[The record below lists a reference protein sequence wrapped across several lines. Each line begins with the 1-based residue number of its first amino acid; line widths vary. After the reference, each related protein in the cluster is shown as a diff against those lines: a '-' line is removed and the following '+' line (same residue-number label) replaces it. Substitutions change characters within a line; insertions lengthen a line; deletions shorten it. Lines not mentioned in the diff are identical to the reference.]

1 MRIVKRVLSTYSAD
15 NFGVCSALYELGGL
29 VVMHDA
35 SGCNSTYNTHD
46 EPRWY
51 DMDSMVFISGLTEK
65 DAIFGNDEILVR
77 NLCETAEKL
86 HPKFVCICGGPLPHI
101 IGTDFRAVAKA
112 VSRRTNLPC
121 FGIQTNGM
129 DAYTSGAGEAFACL
143 VDLMENVE
151 PGSRKK
157 KCVDGDK
164 VPETITDKSEKSTGG
179 FVGCES
185 NAVEKIKVNLL
196 GATPLDFSLNGSVQA
211 IQELLEDHGFAVRST
226 WAMGDTLDNIL
237 SSGDADVNL
246 VISATGFAAAKKMRE
261 RFGIPY
267 VIGCPVG
274 RAAADRIVCQIREA
288 AWSQSSICGS
298 NAATGTQDMK
308 APNADIAV
316 ADAVR
321 ENDAESSGESHFEN
335 GCDTFEILLI
345 GEPVMM
351 KSMAETLK
359 ANGALRS
366 GKDSCG
372 KEKKLS
378 VRIISPMRGLPH
390 EIAEG
395 TDEIV
400 LEDELREACR
410 RADLV
415 IADPLYARLLPEE
428 QDKFIKLPH
437 VAYSGRFYEK
447 EIPVLVGERLDMWLA
462 ENVLQSPAVRRDNAA
477 DTDLPMR

>member
-86 HPKFVCICGGPLPHI
+86 QPKFVCICGGPLPHI

-112 VSRRTNLPC
+112 VSRRTGLPC

-143 VDLMENVE
+143 VDLMEKSPCRE
-151 PGSRKK
+151 SGS
-157 KCVDGDK
+157 D
-164 VPETITDKSEKSTGG
+164 
-179 FVGCES
+179 
-185 NAVEKIKVNLL
+185 EKIKVNLL

-211 IQELLEDHGFAVRST
+211 IQELLEEHGFAVRST
-226 WAMGDTLDNIL
+226 WAMGDTLENLL

-274 RAAADRIVCQIREA
+274 RAAAERVVSQLGQA
-288 AWSQSSICGS
+288 AGSKNSADGSTQSHE
-298 NAATGTQDMK
+298 
-308 APNADIAV
+308 
-316 ADAVR
+316 
-321 ENDAESSGESHFEN
+321 ENDA
-335 GCDTFEILLI
+335 DKFEILLI

-351 KSMAETLK
+351 KSMAETLR
-359 ANGALRS
+359 A
-366 GKDSCG
+366 CG
-372 KEKKLS
+372 TLKFGEDGCEEEKEFS
-378 VRIISPMRGLPH
+378 VRIISPMRGLPR

-415 IADPLYARLLPEE
+415 IADPLYARLLPEAPE
-428 QDKFIKLPH
+428 KFIKLPH

-447 EIPVLVGERLDMWLA
+447 EIPVLVGERLDMWL
-462 ENVLQSPAVRRDNAA
+462 EEKL
-477 DTDLPMR
+477 

>member
-86 HPKFVCICGGPLPHI
+86 QPKFVCICGGPLPHI

-112 VSRRTNLPC
+112 VSRRTGLPC

-143 VDLMENVE
+143 VDLME
-151 PGSRKK
+151 
-157 KCVDGDK
+157 
-164 VPETITDKSEKSTGG
+164 KSPC
-179 FVGCES
+179 CES
-185 NAVEKIKVNLL
+185 GSDEKIKVNLL

-226 WAMGDTLDNIL
+226 WAMGDTLENIL

-246 VISATGFAAAKKMRE
+246 VISTTGFAAAKRMRE

-267 VIGCPVG
+267 VVGCPVG
-274 RAAADRIVCQIREA
+274 RAAAERVVSQLRQA
-288 AWSQSSICGS
+288 AGSKNSADGSTQSHE
-298 NAATGTQDMK
+298 
-308 APNADIAV
+308 
-316 ADAVR
+316 
-321 ENDAESSGESHFEN
+321 ENDA
-335 GCDTFEILLI
+335 DKFEILLI

-351 KSMAETLK
+351 KSMAETLR
-359 ANGALRS
+359 A
-366 GKDSCG
+366 CG
-372 KEKKLS
+372 TLKFGEGGCEEEKEFS
-378 VRIISPMRGLPH
+378 VRIISPMRGLPR
-390 EIAEG
+390 EIADG

-400 LEDELREACR
+400 LEDELRKACR

-415 IADPLYARLLPEE
+415 IADPLYARLLPEAPE
-428 QDKFIKLPH
+428 KFIKLPH

-447 EIPVLVGERLDMWLA
+447 EIPVLVGERLDMWL
-462 ENVLQSPAVRRDNAA
+462 EEKL
-477 DTDLPMR
+477 

>member
-129 DAYTSGAGEAFACL
+129 DAYASGAGEAFACL
-143 VDLMENVE
+143 VDLME
-151 PGSRKK
+151 
-157 KCVDGDK
+157 
-164 VPETITDKSEKSTGG
+164 KSTG
-179 FVGCES
+179 CES
-185 NAVEKIKVNLL
+185 SSDEKIKVNLL

-211 IQELLEDHGFAVRST
+211 IQDLLEDNGFSVRST
-226 WAMGDTLDNIL
+226 WAMGDTLENLL

-246 VISATGFAAAKKMRE
+246 VISATGFAAAKRMRE

-274 RAAADRIVCQIREA
+274 RAATEKVVSQLRQA
-288 AWSQSSICGS
+288 AGSKNSIGGS
-298 NAATGTQDMK
+298 NLSDDGSTQSHEENSCDK
-308 APNADIAV
+308 A
-316 ADAVR
+316 R
-321 ENDAESSGESHFEN
+321 
-335 GCDTFEILLI
+335 ILLI
-345 GEPVMM
+345 GEPVVM

-359 ANGALRS
+359 ANGLLKS
-366 GKDSCG
+366 DEDGCG

-378 VRIISPMRGLPH
+378 VRIISPMRGLPR

-410 RADLV
+410 MADLV

-428 QDKFIKLPH
+428 PEKFIKLPH

-447 EIPVLVGERLDMWLA
+447 EIPVLVGERLDAWL
-462 ENVLQSPAVRRDNAA
+462 EEKLCDVPH
-477 DTDLPMR
+477 

>member
-65 DAIFGNDEILVR
+65 DAIFGNDEVLVR

-129 DAYTSGAGEAFACL
+129 DAYVSGAGEAFACL
-143 VDLMENVE
+143 VDLME
-151 PGSRKK
+151 
-157 KCVDGDK
+157 
-164 VPETITDKSEKSTGG
+164 KSTG
-179 FVGCES
+179 CES
-185 NAVEKIKVNLL
+185 SSDEKIKVNLL

-211 IQELLEDHGFAVRST
+211 IQDLLEDNGFSVRST
-226 WAMGDTLDNIL
+226 WAMGDTLENLL

-246 VISATGFAAAKKMRE
+246 VISATGFAVAKRMRE

-267 VIGCPVG
+267 VVGCPVG
-274 RAAADRIVCQIREA
+274 RAAAEKVVSQLGQA
-288 AWSQSSICGS
+288 AGSKNSADGSTQSHE
-298 NAATGTQDMK
+298 
-308 APNADIAV
+308 
-316 ADAVR
+316 
-321 ENDAESSGESHFEN
+321 ENDA
-335 GCDTFEILLI
+335 DKFEILLI

-359 ANGALRS
+359 ANGTL
-366 GKDSCG
+366 KFDEDSCG

-378 VRIISPMRGLPH
+378 VRIISPMRGLPR

-415 IADPLYARLLPEE
+415 IADPLYARLLPEAPE
-428 QDKFIKLPH
+428 KFIKLPH

-447 EIPVLVGERLDMWLA
+447 EIPVLVGERLDAWL
-462 ENVLQSPAVRRDNAA
+462 EEKL
-477 DTDLPMR
+477 

>member
-65 DAIFGNDEILVR
+65 DAIFGNDEVLVR

-129 DAYTSGAGEAFACL
+129 DAYTSGAGEAYACL
-143 VDLMENVE
+143 VDLMEKN
-151 PGSRKK
+151 
-157 KCVDGDK
+157 
-164 VPETITDKSEKSTGG
+164 T
-179 FVGCES
+179 GCES
-185 NAVEKIKVNLL
+185 GTDEKIKINLL

-211 IQELLEDHGFAVRST
+211 IQKLLEDHGFAVRST
-226 WAMGDTLDNIL
+226 WAMGDTLENIL

-274 RAAADRIVCQIREA
+274 RAAAEKVVSQLRQA
-288 AWSQSSICGS
+288 AGSKNSVGGS
-298 NAATGTQDMK
+298 NLADGSTQS
-308 APNADIAV
+308 N
-316 ADAVR
+316 
-321 ENDAESSGESHFEN
+321 EEN
-335 GCDTFEILLI
+335 GCDEFEILLI

-351 KSMAETLK
+351 KSMAETLR
-359 ANGALRS
+359 A
-366 GKDSCG
+366 CG
-372 KEKKLS
+372 TLKFGEDGCEEEKEFS
-378 VRIISPMRGLPH
+378 VRIISPMRGLPR

-415 IADPLYARLLPEE
+415 IADPLYARLLPEVPE
-428 QDKFIKLPH
+428 KFIKLPH

-462 ENVLQSPAVRRDNAA
+462 ENVLQSPAVR
-477 DTDLPMR
+477 

>member
-143 VDLMENVE
+143 VDLM
-151 PGSRKK
+151 KK
-157 KCVDGDK
+157 
-164 VPETITDKSEKSTGG
+164 SN
-179 FVGCES
+179 GCES
-185 NAVEKIKVNLL
+185 SADEKIKVNLL
-196 GATPLDFSLNGSVQA
+196 GATPLDFALNGSVQA
-211 IQELLEDHGFAVRST
+211 IQDLLEDNGFSVRST
-226 WAMGDTLDNIL
+226 WAMGDTLENIL

-246 VISATGFAAAKKMRE
+246 VISATGFAAAKRMRE

-267 VIGCPVG
+267 VVGCPVG
-274 RAAADRIVCQIREA
+274 RAAVEKVVSQLGQAAGSKNSADG
-288 AWSQSSICGS
+288 STQSHE
-298 NAATGTQDMK
+298 
-308 APNADIAV
+308 
-316 ADAVR
+316 
-321 ENDAESSGESHFEN
+321 ENDA
-335 GCDTFEILLI
+335 DKFEILLI

-359 ANGALRS
+359 ANGTL
-366 GKDSCG
+366 KFDEDSCG

-378 VRIISPMRGLPH
+378 VRIISPMRGLPR

-447 EIPVLVGERLDMWLA
+447 EIPVLVGERLDAWL
-462 ENVLQSPAVRRDNAA
+462 EETL
-477 DTDLPMR
+477 

>member
-65 DAIFGNDEILVR
+65 DAIFGNDEVLVR

-112 VSRRTNLPC
+112 VSRRTGLPC

-151 PGSRKK
+151 PGSRKIER
-157 KCVDGDK
+157 VEGDK
-164 VPETITDKSEKSTGG
+164 IPETITDKSEKRSGG
-179 FVGCES
+179 LVSCES
-185 NAVEKIKVNLL
+185 SSDEKIKVNLL

-211 IQELLEDHGFAVRST
+211 IQDLLEDNGFSVRST
-226 WAMGDTLDNIL
+226 WAMGDTLENLL
-237 SSGDADVNL
+237 SSGDAGVNL
-246 VISATGFAAAKKMRE
+246 VISATGFAAAKRMRE

-274 RAAADRIVCQIREA
+274 RAATEKVVSQLRQAAASKNSADGSI
-288 AWSQSSICGS
+288 QSH
-298 NAATGTQDMK
+298 
-308 APNADIAV
+308 
-316 ADAVR
+316 
-321 ENDAESSGESHFEN
+321 EEN
-335 GCDTFEILLI
+335 GCDTVELLLI

-351 KSMAETLK
+351 KSMAETIRSCRPLK
-359 ANGALRS
+359 FGENG
-366 GKDSCG
+366 CEEE
-372 KEKKLS
+372 KEFY
-378 VRIISPMRGLPH
+378 VRIISPMRGLPR

-410 RADLV
+410 MADLV

-428 QDKFIKLPH
+428 PEKFIKLPH

-447 EIPVLVGERLDMWLA
+447 EIPVLVGERLDAWL
-462 ENVLQSPAVRRDNAA
+462 EEKLCDVPH
-477 DTDLPMR
+477 

>member
-65 DAIFGNDEILVR
+65 DAIFGNDEVLVR
-77 NLCETAEKL
+77 NLSETAEKL
-86 HPKFVCICGGPLPHI
+86 QPKFVCICGGPLPHI

-112 VSRRTNLPC
+112 VSRRTGLPC

-143 VDLMENVE
+143 VELM
-151 PGSRKK
+151 
-157 KCVDGDK
+157 
-164 VPETITDKSEKSTGG
+164 EKSTGCLA
-179 FVGCES
+179 GCENS
-185 NAVEKIKVNLL
+185 TDEKIKVNLL

-211 IQELLEDHGFAVRST
+211 IQELLEDNGFSVRST
-226 WAMGDTLDNIL
+226 WAMGDTLENIL

-246 VISATGFAAAKKMRE
+246 VISATGFAAAKRMRE

-274 RAAADRIVCQIREA
+274 RAAAERVVSQIRRA
-288 AWSQSSICGS
+288 AASKNSMAGCSL
-298 NAATGTQDMK
+298 TDGTEQMK
-308 APNADIAV
+308 TCIADSPAVDIAC
-316 ADAVR
+316 
-321 ENDAESSGESHFEN
+321 ENNAEVSTQSHD
-335 GCDTFEILLI
+335 GDKYEILLI
-345 GEPVMM
+345 GEPIMM
-351 KSMAETLK
+351 KSMAETLRACGTLK
-359 ANGALRS
+359 FGE
-366 GKDSCG
+366 DSSSEE
-372 KEKKLS
+372 KEFF
-378 VRIISPMRGLPH
+378 VRIISPMRGLPR

-400 LEDELREACR
+400 LEDELRDACR

-428 QDKFIKLPH
+428 QNKFIKLPH

-447 EIPVLVGERLDMWLA
+447 EIPVLVGKRLDMWLT
-462 ENVLQSPAVRRDNAA
+462 ENVLHSPAVR
-477 DTDLPMR
+477 

>member
-65 DAIFGNDEILVR
+65 DAIFGNDEVLVR

-86 HPKFVCICGGPLPHI
+86 SPKFVCICGGPLPHI

-112 VSRRTNLPC
+112 VSRRTGLPC

-143 VDLMENVE
+143 VDLME
-151 PGSRKK
+151 
-157 KCVDGDK
+157 
-164 VPETITDKSEKSTGG
+164 KSI
-179 FVGCES
+179 GCES
-185 NAVEKIKVNLL
+185 SSDDKIKVNLL

-211 IQELLEDHGFAVRST
+211 IEELLEDHGFAVRST
-226 WAMGDTLDNIL
+226 WAMGDTLENIL

-274 RAAADRIVCQIREA
+274 RAAAEKVVSQLRQA
-288 AWSQSSICGS
+288 AGSKNSVDGSTQSHE
-298 NAATGTQDMK
+298 K
-308 APNADIAV
+308 
-316 ADAVR
+316 
-321 ENDAESSGESHFEN
+321 N
-335 GCDTFEILLI
+335 GCDEFEILLI

-351 KSMAETLK
+351 KSMAETLRACATLK
-359 ANGALRS
+359 FGAD
-366 GKDSCG
+366 GCEEE
-372 KEKKLS
+372 KEFSL
-378 VRIISPMRGLPH
+378 RIISPMRGLSR

-428 QDKFIKLPH
+428 QSKFIKLPH

-447 EIPVLVGERLDMWLA
+447 EIPVLVGERLDAWL
-462 ENVLQSPAVRRDNAA
+462 EEKLCEVPH
-477 DTDLPMR
+477 

>member
-65 DAIFGNDEILVR
+65 DAIFGNDEVLVR

-112 VSRRTNLPC
+112 VSRRTGLPC

-143 VDLMENVE
+143 VDLME
-151 PGSRKK
+151 
-157 KCVDGDK
+157 
-164 VPETITDKSEKSTGG
+164 KSPC
-179 FVGCES
+179 CES
-185 NAVEKIKVNLL
+185 SSDERIKVNLL
-196 GATPLDFSLNGSVQA
+196 GATPLDFSLNGSVQT
-211 IQELLEDHGFAVRST
+211 IQELLEDNGFSVRST
-226 WAMGDTLDNIL
+226 WAMGDTLENIL

-274 RAAADRIVCQIREA
+274 RDAAEKVVSQLRQSAGSKNSVGRSNLADGTETMEICIADCPAADTACEDDA
-288 AWSQSSICGS
+288 DGSAQSH
-298 NAATGTQDMK
+298 
-308 APNADIAV
+308 
-316 ADAVR
+316 
-321 ENDAESSGESHFEN
+321 EEN
-335 GCDTFEILLI
+335 GADKFEILLI

-351 KSMAETLK
+351 KSMAETLR
-359 ANGALRS
+359 A
-366 GKDSCG
+366 CG
-372 KEKKLS
+372 TLKFAEDGCKEEKEFS
-378 VRIISPMRGLPH
+378 VRIISPMRGLPR
-390 EIAEG
+390 EIAVG

-428 QDKFIKLPH
+428 PEKFIKLPH

-447 EIPVLVGERLDMWLA
+447 EIPVLVGERFDIWLA
-462 ENVLQSPAVRRDNAA
+462 ENVLQSPAVR
-477 DTDLPMR
+477 

>member
-65 DAIFGNDEILVR
+65 DAIFGNDELLVR
-77 NLCETAEKL
+77 NLSETAEKL
-86 HPKFVCICGGPLPHI
+86 SPKFVCICGGPLPHI

-112 VSRRTNLPC
+112 VSRRTGLPC

-143 VDLMENVE
+143 VDLMKNVE
-151 PGSRKK
+151 PGSLKIER
-157 KCVDGDK
+157 V
-164 VPETITDKSEKSTGG
+164 GG
-179 FVGCES
+179 LVGCES
-185 NAVEKIKVNLL
+185 GSDEKIKVNLL

-211 IQELLEDHGFAVRST
+211 IQKLLEDSGFSVRST
-226 WAMGDTLDNIL
+226 WAMGDTLENIL

-246 VISATGFAAAKKMRE
+246 VISATGFAAAERMRE

-267 VIGCPVG
+267 VIGCPAGKAASDRIMGQLKEAARSVG
-274 RAAADRIVCQIREA
+274 SSCGSCDEAGAEDMTASAAD
-288 AWSQSSICGS
+288 S
-298 NAATGTQDMK
+298 
-308 APNADIAV
+308 PIAV
-316 ADAVR
+316 TARDT
-321 ENDAESSGESHFEN
+321 DDSGELCDDSR
-335 GCDTFEILLI
+335 GDTFEILLI

-351 KSMAETLK
+351 KSMAETISSHT
-359 ANGALRS
+359 AIGT
-366 GKDSCG
+366 CG
-372 KEKKLS
+372 DGCDREKRLS
-378 VRIISPMRGLPH
+378 VRLISPMRGLPRK
-390 EIAEG
+390 IAEG

-410 RADLV
+410 GADLV

-428 QDKFIKLPH
+428 QNKFIKLPH

-447 EIPVLVGERLDMWLA
+447 EIPILVGERLDRWLA
-462 ENVLQSPAVRRDNAA
+462 ENVLKSPVVR
-477 DTDLPMR
+477 

>member
-65 DAIFGNDEILVR
+65 DAIFGNDEVLVR

-112 VSRRTNLPC
+112 VSRRTGLPC

-151 PGSRKK
+151 PGSRKIER
-157 KCVDGDK
+157 VEGDK
-164 VPETITDKSEKSTGG
+164 VPETITDKSEKRSGG
-179 FVGCES
+179 LVSCES
-185 NAVEKIKVNLL
+185 SSDDKIKVNLL

-226 WAMGDTLDNIL
+226 WAMGDTLENLL

-246 VISATGFAAAKKMRE
+246 VISATGFAAAKRMRE

-274 RAAADRIVCQIREA
+274 RAATEKVVSQLRQA
-288 AWSQSSICGS
+288 AGSKNSIGGS
-298 NAATGTQDMK
+298 NLSDDGSTQSHEENSCDK
-308 APNADIAV
+308 A
-316 ADAVR
+316 R
-321 ENDAESSGESHFEN
+321 
-335 GCDTFEILLI
+335 ILLI
-345 GEPVMM
+345 GEPVVM

-359 ANGALRS
+359 ANGLLKS
-366 GKDSCG
+366 DEDGCG

-378 VRIISPMRGLPH
+378 VRIISPMRGLPR

-410 RADLV
+410 MADLV

-428 QDKFIKLPH
+428 PEKFIKLPH

-447 EIPVLVGERLDMWLA
+447 EIPVLVGERLDAWL
-462 ENVLQSPAVRRDNAA
+462 EEKLCDVPH
-477 DTDLPMR
+477 

>member
-86 HPKFVCICGGPLPHI
+86 QPKFVCICGGPLPHI

-112 VSRRTNLPC
+112 VSRRTGLPC

-143 VDLMENVE
+143 VDLME
-151 PGSRKK
+151 
-157 KCVDGDK
+157 
-164 VPETITDKSEKSTGG
+164 KSPC
-179 FVGCES
+179 CES
-185 NAVEKIKVNLL
+185 GSDEKIKVNLL

-226 WAMGDTLDNIL
+226 WAMGDTLENIL

-246 VISATGFAAAKKMRE
+246 VISTTGFAAAKRMRE

-274 RAAADRIVCQIREA
+274 RAAAEKVVSQLGQA
-288 AWSQSSICGS
+288 AGSKNSADGSTQSHE
-298 NAATGTQDMK
+298 
-308 APNADIAV
+308 
-316 ADAVR
+316 
-321 ENDAESSGESHFEN
+321 ENDA
-335 GCDTFEILLI
+335 DKFEILLI

-351 KSMAETLK
+351 KSMAETIRSCRPLK
-359 ANGALRS
+359 S
-366 GKDSCG
+366 DEDSCG

-378 VRIISPMRGLPH
+378 VRIISPMRGLAR

-395 TDEIV
+395 VDEIV

-415 IADPLYARLLPEE
+415 IADPLYARLLPDEPE
-428 QDKFIKLPH
+428 KFIKLPH

-447 EIPVLVGERLDMWLA
+447 EIPVLVGERLDAWL
-462 ENVLQSPAVRRDNAA
+462 EEKLCEVPH
-477 DTDLPMR
+477 

>member
-65 DAIFGNDEILVR
+65 DAIFGNDEVLVR

-112 VSRRTNLPC
+112 VSRRTGLPC

-143 VDLMENVE
+143 VDLME
-151 PGSRKK
+151 
-157 KCVDGDK
+157 
-164 VPETITDKSEKSTGG
+164 KSTG
-179 FVGCES
+179 CES
-185 NAVEKIKVNLL
+185 SSDEKIKVNLL

-211 IQELLEDHGFAVRST
+211 IQDLLEDNGFSVRST
-226 WAMGDTLDNIL
+226 WSMGDTLENIL

-246 VISATGFAAAKKMRE
+246 VISATGFAAAKRMRE

-267 VIGCPVG
+267 VVGCPVG
-274 RAAADRIVCQIREA
+274 RAAAEKVVSQLGQA
-288 AWSQSSICGS
+288 AGSKNSADGSTQSHE
-298 NAATGTQDMK
+298 
-308 APNADIAV
+308 
-316 ADAVR
+316 
-321 ENDAESSGESHFEN
+321 ENDA
-335 GCDTFEILLI
+335 DKFEILLI

-351 KSMAETLK
+351 KSMAETIRSCRPLTFGE
-359 ANGALRS
+359 NG
-366 GKDSCG
+366 CEEE
-372 KEKKLS
+372 KEFY
-378 VRIISPMRGLPH
+378 VRIISPMRGLPR

-415 IADPLYARLLPEE
+415 IADPLYARLLPEAPE
-428 QDKFIKLPH
+428 KFIKLPH

-447 EIPVLVGERLDMWLA
+447 EIPVLVGERLDMWL
-462 ENVLQSPAVRRDNAA
+462 EEKL
-477 DTDLPMR
+477 

>member
-65 DAIFGNDEILVR
+65 DAIFGNDEVLIK

-101 IGTDFRAVAKA
+101 IGTDFKAVAKA
-112 VSRRTNLPC
+112 VSRRTGLPA

-129 DAYTSGAGEAFACL
+129 DAYTSGAGEALACL
-143 VDLMENVE
+143 VDLMGDVE
-151 PGSRKK
+151 SEAASGAKK
-157 KCVDGDK
+157 R
-164 VPETITDKSEKSTGG
+164 
-179 FVGCES
+179 
-185 NAVEKIKVNLL
+185 VNIL

-211 IQELLEDHGFAVRST
+211 IQKLLEGSGFSVRSV
-226 WAMGDTLDNIL
+226 WAMGDTLENIL
-237 SSGDADVNL
+237 ASGDADVNL
-246 VISATGFAAAKKMRE
+246 VISATGFAAAKRMQE

-274 RAAADRIVCQIREA
+274 LAATERILRELKEVSAEKAAPPANNPGHGATAAAEA
-288 AWSQSSICGS
+288 GRK
-298 NAATGTQDMK
+298 TG
-308 APNADIAV
+308 
-316 ADAVR
+316 
-321 ENDAESSGESHFEN
+321 
-335 GCDTFEILLI
+335 EILLI

-351 KSMAETLK
+351 KSMAETISD
-359 ANGALRS
+359 GYALAAKE
-366 GKDSCG
+366 GKTESN
-372 KEKKLS
+372 S
-378 VRIISPMRGLPH
+378 VRIISPMRGLPR
-390 EIAEG
+390 EIADG
-395 TDEIV
+395 TEEIV
-400 LEDELREACR
+400 LEDALREACR

-428 QDKFIKLPH
+428 PGKFIKLPH

-447 EIPVLVGERLDMWLA
+447 EIPVLIGERFDMWLSEHA
-462 ENVLQSPAVRRDNAA
+462 LCH
-477 DTDLPMR
+477 LF

>member
-143 VDLMENVE
+143 VDLM
-151 PGSRKK
+151 KK
-157 KCVDGDK
+157 
-164 VPETITDKSEKSTGG
+164 SN
-179 FVGCES
+179 GCES
-185 NAVEKIKVNLL
+185 SADEKIKVNLL
-196 GATPLDFSLNGSVQA
+196 GATPLDFALNGSVQA
-211 IQELLEDHGFAVRST
+211 IQDLLEDNGFSVRST
-226 WAMGDTLDNIL
+226 WAMGDTLENIL

-246 VISATGFAAAKKMRE
+246 VISATGFAAAKRMRE

-267 VIGCPVG
+267 VVGCPVG
-274 RAAADRIVCQIREA
+274 RAAVEKVVSQLGQAAGSKNSADG
-288 AWSQSSICGS
+288 STQSHE
-298 NAATGTQDMK
+298 
-308 APNADIAV
+308 
-316 ADAVR
+316 
-321 ENDAESSGESHFEN
+321 ENDA
-335 GCDTFEILLI
+335 DKFEILLI

-351 KSMAETLK
+351 KSMAETIRSCRPLK
-359 ANGALRS
+359 S
-366 GKDSCG
+366 DEDSCG

-378 VRIISPMRGLPH
+378 VRIISPMRGLPR

-447 EIPVLVGERLDMWLA
+447 EIPVLVGERLDAWL
-462 ENVLQSPAVRRDNAA
+462 EETL
-477 DTDLPMR
+477 

>member
-143 VDLMENVE
+143 VDLME
-151 PGSRKK
+151 
-157 KCVDGDK
+157 
-164 VPETITDKSEKSTGG
+164 KSTG
-179 FVGCES
+179 CES
-185 NAVEKIKVNLL
+185 SSDEKIKVNLL

-211 IQELLEDHGFAVRST
+211 IQDLLEDNGFSVRST
-226 WAMGDTLDNIL
+226 WAMGDTLENLL

-246 VISATGFAAAKKMRE
+246 VISATGFAAAKRMRE

-274 RAAADRIVCQIREA
+274 RAATEKVVSQLRQA
-288 AWSQSSICGS
+288 AGSKNSIGGS
-298 NAATGTQDMK
+298 NLSDDGSTQSHEENSCDK
-308 APNADIAV
+308 A
-316 ADAVR
+316 R
-321 ENDAESSGESHFEN
+321 
-335 GCDTFEILLI
+335 ILLI
-345 GEPVMM
+345 GEPVVM

-359 ANGALRS
+359 ANGLLKS
-366 GKDSCG
+366 DEDGCG

-378 VRIISPMRGLPH
+378 VRIISPMRGLPR
-390 EIAEG
+390 EIADG

-415 IADPLYARLLPEE
+415 IADPLYARLLPEAPE
-428 QDKFIKLPH
+428 KFIKLPH

-447 EIPVLVGERLDMWLA
+447 EIPVLVGERLDMWL
-462 ENVLQSPAVRRDNAA
+462 EEKL
-477 DTDLPMR
+477 

>member
-65 DAIFGNDEILVR
+65 DAIFGNDEVLVR
-77 NLCETAEKL
+77 NLSETAEKL

-143 VDLMENVE
+143 VDLMENAE
-151 PGSRKK
+151 PGSRKIER
-157 KCVDGDK
+157 VDGDK
-164 VPETITDKSEKSTGG
+164 VPETITDKSEKSTGSLG
-179 FVGCES
+179 GCAS
-185 NAVEKIKVNLL
+185 SYDEKIKINLL

-211 IQELLEDHGFAVRST
+211 IQELLEDNGFAVRST
-226 WAMGDTLDNIL
+226 WAMGDTLENIL
-237 SSGDADVNL
+237 SSRDADVNL
-246 VISATGFAAAKKMRE
+246 VISATGFAAAKRMRE

-274 RAAADRIVCQIREA
+274 RAAADGIIRKIREIA
-288 AWSQSSICGS
+288 GSKNSMGGS
-298 NAATGTQDMK
+298 NLTDGTEQMETC
-308 APNADIAV
+308 IAESP
-316 ADAVR
+316 AVDTAR
-321 ENDAESSGESHFEN
+321 ENDADGSIESHEEN
-335 GCDTFEILLI
+335 GCDEYEILLI

-351 KSMAETLK
+351 KSMAQTLRACGTLK
-359 ANGALRS
+359 S
-366 GKDSCG
+366 GEDGG
-372 KEKKLS
+372 KEEKEFS
-378 VRIISPMRGLPH
+378 VRIISPMRGLPR

-428 QDKFIKLPH
+428 QNKFIKLPH

-447 EIPVLVGERLDMWLA
+447 EIPVLVGERFDLWLA
-462 ENVLQSPAVRRDNAA
+462 ENGLQSPSVR
-477 DTDLPMR
+477 

>member
-65 DAIFGNDEILVR
+65 DAIFGNDEVLVR

-112 VSRRTNLPC
+112 VSRRTGLPC

-143 VDLMENVE
+143 VDVMENVE
-151 PGSRKK
+151 PDSRKIERAG
-157 KCVDGDK
+157 GDK

-179 FVGCES
+179 LVGCES

-211 IQELLEDHGFAVRST
+211 IQELLEEHGFAVRST
-226 WAMGDTLDNIL
+226 WAMGDTLENLL

-246 VISATGFAAAKKMRE
+246 VISATGFAVAKRMRE

-267 VIGCPVG
+267 VVGCPVG
-274 RAAADRIVCQIREA
+274 RAAAEKVVSQLGQA
-288 AWSQSSICGS
+288 AGSKNSADGSTQSHEENSC
-298 NAATGTQDMK
+298 DK
-308 APNADIAV
+308 A
-316 ADAVR
+316 R
-321 ENDAESSGESHFEN
+321 
-335 GCDTFEILLI
+335 ILLI
-345 GEPVMM
+345 GEPVVM

-359 ANGALRS
+359 ANGSLKS
-366 GKDSCG
+366 DEDGCG

-378 VRIISPMRGLPH
+378 VRIISPMRGLPR

-415 IADPLYARLLPEE
+415 IADPLYARLLPDEPE
-428 QDKFIKLPH
+428 KFIKLPH

-447 EIPVLVGERLDMWLA
+447 EIPVLVGERLDAWL
-462 ENVLQSPAVRRDNAA
+462 EEKL
-477 DTDLPMR
+477 

>member
-86 HPKFVCICGGPLPHI
+86 QPKFVCICGGPLPHI

-112 VSRRTNLPC
+112 VSRRTGLPC

-143 VDLMENVE
+143 VDLME
-151 PGSRKK
+151 
-157 KCVDGDK
+157 
-164 VPETITDKSEKSTGG
+164 KSPC
-179 FVGCES
+179 CES
-185 NAVEKIKVNLL
+185 GSDEKIKVNLL

-226 WAMGDTLDNIL
+226 WAMGDTLENIL

-274 RAAADRIVCQIREA
+274 RAAADRIMCQIREA

-298 NAATGTQDMK
+298 NAATRTQD
-308 APNADIAV
+308 I
-316 ADAVR
+316 
-321 ENDAESSGESHFEN
+321 FEN
-335 GCDTFEILLI
+335 GCDTAELLLI

-359 ANGALRS
+359 ANGPLRF

-372 KEKKLS
+372 KETKLS
-378 VRIISPMRGLPH
+378 VRIISPMRGLPR

-447 EIPVLVGERLDMWLA
+447 EIPVLVGERLDAWL
-462 ENVLQSPAVRRDNAA
+462 EETL
-477 DTDLPMR
+477 

>member
-86 HPKFVCICGGPLPHI
+86 QPKFVCICGGPLPHI

-112 VSRRTNLPC
+112 VSRRTGLPC

-143 VDLMENVE
+143 VELM
-151 PGSRKK
+151 
-157 KCVDGDK
+157 
-164 VPETITDKSEKSTGG
+164 EKSTGCLA
-179 FVGCES
+179 GCENS
-185 NAVEKIKVNLL
+185 TDEKIKVNLL

-226 WAMGDTLDNIL
+226 WAMGDTLENIL

-246 VISATGFAAAKKMRE
+246 VISATGFAAAKRMRE

-267 VIGCPVG
+267 VVGCPVG
-274 RAAADRIVCQIREA
+274 RAAAEKVVSQLGQA
-288 AWSQSSICGS
+288 AGSKNSADGSTQSHE
-298 NAATGTQDMK
+298 
-308 APNADIAV
+308 
-316 ADAVR
+316 
-321 ENDAESSGESHFEN
+321 ENDA
-335 GCDTFEILLI
+335 DKFEILLI

-359 ANGALRS
+359 ANGTLKS
-366 GKDSCG
+366 DEDSCG

-378 VRIISPMRGLPH
+378 VRIISPMRGLPR

-410 RADLV
+410 MADLV
-415 IADPLYARLLPEE
+415 IADPLYARLLPEAPE
-428 QDKFIKLPH
+428 KFIMLPH
-437 VAYSGRFYEK
+437 VAYSGRFYKK
-447 EIPVLVGERLDMWLA
+447 EIPVLVGERLDMWL
-462 ENVLQSPAVRRDNAA
+462 EEKL
-477 DTDLPMR
+477 

>member
-65 DAIFGNDEILVR
+65 DAIFGNDEVLVR

-112 VSRRTNLPC
+112 VSRRTGLPC

-143 VDLMENVE
+143 VDLME
-151 PGSRKK
+151 
-157 KCVDGDK
+157 
-164 VPETITDKSEKSTGG
+164 KSPC
-179 FVGCES
+179 CES
-185 NAVEKIKVNLL
+185 GSDEKIKVNLL

-211 IQELLEDHGFAVRST
+211 IQELLEEHGFTVRST
-226 WAMGDTLDNIL
+226 WAMGDTLENLL

-246 VISATGFAAAKKMRE
+246 VISTTGFAAAKRMRE

-267 VIGCPVG
+267 VVGCPVG
-274 RAAADRIVCQIREA
+274 RAAAEKVVSQLGQA
-288 AWSQSSICGS
+288 AGSKNSADGSTQSHE
-298 NAATGTQDMK
+298 
-308 APNADIAV
+308 
-316 ADAVR
+316 
-321 ENDAESSGESHFEN
+321 ENDA
-335 GCDTFEILLI
+335 DKFEILLI

-351 KSMAETLK
+351 KSMAETIRSCRPLK
-359 ANGALRS
+359 S
-366 GKDSCG
+366 DEDSCG

-378 VRIISPMRGLPH
+378 VRIISPMRGLPR

-437 VAYSGRFYEK
+437 VAYSGRLYEK
-447 EIPVLVGERLDMWLA
+447 EIPVLVGERLDAWL
-462 ENVLQSPAVRRDNAA
+462 EEKL
-477 DTDLPMR
+477 

>member
-151 PGSRKK
+151 PGSHKIER
-157 KCVDGDK
+157 VEGDK
-164 VPETITDKSEKSTGG
+164 IPETITNKSEKRSGG
-179 FVGCES
+179 LVSCES
-185 NAVEKIKVNLL
+185 SSDDKIKVNLL

-226 WAMGDTLDNIL
+226 WAMGDTLENIL

-246 VISATGFAAAKKMRE
+246 VISATGFAAAKRMRE

-274 RAAADRIVCQIREA
+274 RAAAEKVVSQLRQA
-288 AWSQSSICGS
+288 AGSKNSIGGS
-298 NAATGTQDMK
+298 NLSDDGSTQSHEENSCDK
-308 APNADIAV
+308 A
-316 ADAVR
+316 R
-321 ENDAESSGESHFEN
+321 
-335 GCDTFEILLI
+335 ILLI
-345 GEPVMM
+345 GEPVVM

-359 ANGALRS
+359 ANGSLKS
-366 GKDSCG
+366 DEDGCG

-378 VRIISPMRGLPH
+378 VRIISPMRGLPR

-400 LEDELREACR
+400 LEDDLREACR

-447 EIPVLVGERLDMWLA
+447 EIPVLVGERLDAWL
-462 ENVLQSPAVRRDNAA
+462 EEKLCEVPH
-477 DTDLPMR
+477 

>member
-86 HPKFVCICGGPLPHI
+86 QPKFVCICGGPLPHI

-112 VSRRTNLPC
+112 VSRRTGLPC

-143 VDLMENVE
+143 VDLME
-151 PGSRKK
+151 
-157 KCVDGDK
+157 
-164 VPETITDKSEKSTGG
+164 KSPC
-179 FVGCES
+179 CES
-185 NAVEKIKVNLL
+185 GSDEKIKVNLL

-226 WAMGDTLDNIL
+226 WAMGDTLENIL

-246 VISATGFAAAKKMRE
+246 VISTTGFAAAKRMRE

-267 VIGCPVG
+267 VVGCPVG
-274 RAAADRIVCQIREA
+274 RAAAEKVVSQLGQA
-288 AWSQSSICGS
+288 AGSKNSADGSTQSHE
-298 NAATGTQDMK
+298 
-308 APNADIAV
+308 
-316 ADAVR
+316 
-321 ENDAESSGESHFEN
+321 ENDA
-335 GCDTFEILLI
+335 DKFEILLI

-351 KSMAETLK
+351 KSMAETLR
-359 ANGALRS
+359 A
-366 GKDSCG
+366 CG
-372 KEKKLS
+372 TLKFGEGGCEEEKEFS
-378 VRIISPMRGLPH
+378 VRIISPMRGLPR
-390 EIAEG
+390 EIADG

-428 QDKFIKLPH
+428 PEKFIKLPH

-447 EIPVLVGERLDMWLA
+447 EIPVLVGERLDMWL
-462 ENVLQSPAVRRDNAA
+462 EEKL
-477 DTDLPMR
+477 

>member
-143 VDLMENVE
+143 VDLME
-151 PGSRKK
+151 
-157 KCVDGDK
+157 
-164 VPETITDKSEKSTGG
+164 KSTG
-179 FVGCES
+179 CES
-185 NAVEKIKVNLL
+185 SSDEKIKVNLL

-226 WAMGDTLDNIL
+226 WAMGDTLENLL

-246 VISATGFAAAKKMRE
+246 VISATGFAAAKRMRE

-274 RAAADRIVCQIREA
+274 RAAAEKAVSQLMQA
-288 AWSQSSICGS
+288 AGSKNSIGGS
-298 NAATGTQDMK
+298 NLSDDGSTQ
-308 APNADIAV
+308 
-316 ADAVR
+316 
-321 ENDAESSGESHFEN
+321 SHEEN
-335 GCDTFEILLI
+335 GCDKARILLI

-359 ANGALRS
+359 ANGLLKS
-366 GKDSCG
+366 DEDGCG

-378 VRIISPMRGLPH
+378 VRIISPMRGLPR

-400 LEDELREACR
+400 LEDKLREACR
-410 RADLV
+410 MADLV
-415 IADPLYARLLPEE
+415 IADPLYARLLPEKPE
-428 QDKFIKLPH
+428 KFIKLPH

-447 EIPVLVGERLDMWLA
+447 EIPVLVGERLDAWL
-462 ENVLQSPAVRRDNAA
+462 EEKLCEVPH
-477 DTDLPMR
+477 

>member
-112 VSRRTNLPC
+112 VSRRTGLPC

-143 VDLMENVE
+143 AELME
-151 PGSRKK
+151 
-157 KCVDGDK
+157 
-164 VPETITDKSEKSTGG
+164 KSAGCE
-179 FVGCES
+179 VGCES
-185 NAVEKIKVNLL
+185 SADEKIKVNLL

-211 IQELLEDHGFAVRST
+211 IQKLLEDNGFSVRST
-226 WAMGDTLDNIL
+226 WAMGDTLENIL

-246 VISATGFAAAKKMRE
+246 VISATGFAAAKSMWE

-274 RAAADRIVCQIREA
+274 RAAAERVVSQIRQA
-288 AWSQSSICGS
+288 VASKNSMGGRNLTDGS
-298 NAATGTQDMK
+298 GETETCI
-308 APNADIAV
+308 ADIPAV
-316 ADAVR
+316 ETACV
-321 ENDAESSGESHFEN
+321 NDADGSIESHDEN
-335 GCDTFEILLI
+335 SCDKYEILLI

-351 KSMAETLK
+351 KSMAEAILS
-359 ANGALRS
+359 NEALRADE
-366 GKDSCG
+366 DSCG
-372 KEKKLS
+372 KKKKLS
-378 VRIISPMRGLPH
+378 IRIISPMRGLPR

-410 RADLV
+410 RADRV

-428 QDKFIKLPH
+428 RDKFIKLPH

-447 EIPVLVGERLDMWLA
+447 EIPVLVGERLDMWLI
-462 ENVLQSPAVRRDNAA
+462 ENNTA
-477 DTDLPMR
+477 DKDLPMR

>member
-86 HPKFVCICGGPLPHI
+86 QPKFVCICGGPLPHI

-112 VSRRTNLPC
+112 VSRRTGLPC

-143 VDLMENVE
+143 VDLME
-151 PGSRKK
+151 
-157 KCVDGDK
+157 
-164 VPETITDKSEKSTGG
+164 KSPC
-179 FVGCES
+179 CES
-185 NAVEKIKVNLL
+185 GSDEKIKVNLL

-226 WAMGDTLDNIL
+226 WAMGDTLENIL

-246 VISATGFAAAKKMRE
+246 VISTTGFAAAKRMRE

-267 VIGCPVG
+267 VVGCPVG
-274 RAAADRIVCQIREA
+274 RAAAERVVSQLRQA
-288 AWSQSSICGS
+288 AGSKNSADGSTQSHE
-298 NAATGTQDMK
+298 
-308 APNADIAV
+308 
-316 ADAVR
+316 
-321 ENDAESSGESHFEN
+321 ENDA
-335 GCDTFEILLI
+335 DKFEILLI

-351 KSMAETLK
+351 KSMAETLR
-359 ANGALRS
+359 A
-366 GKDSCG
+366 CG
-372 KEKKLS
+372 TLKFGEGGCEEEKEFF
-378 VRIISPMRGLPH
+378 VRIISPMRGLPR

-415 IADPLYARLLPEE
+415 IADPLYARLLPEAPE
-428 QDKFIKLPH
+428 KFIKLPH

-447 EIPVLVGERLDMWLA
+447 EIPVLVGERLDAWL
-462 ENVLQSPAVRRDNAA
+462 EEKL
-477 DTDLPMR
+477 

>member
-143 VDLMENVE
+143 VDLME
-151 PGSRKK
+151 
-157 KCVDGDK
+157 
-164 VPETITDKSEKSTGG
+164 KSTG
-179 FVGCES
+179 CES
-185 NAVEKIKVNLL
+185 SSDEKIKVNLL

-211 IQELLEDHGFAVRST
+211 IQDLLEDNGFSVRST
-226 WAMGDTLDNIL
+226 WAMGDTLENIL

-246 VISATGFAAAKKMRE
+246 VISATGFAAAKRMRE

-267 VIGCPVG
+267 VIVCPVG
-274 RAAADRIVCQIREA
+274 RAATEKVVSQLRQA
-288 AWSQSSICGS
+288 AGSKNSIGGS
-298 NAATGTQDMK
+298 NLSDDGSTQSHEENSCDK
-308 APNADIAV
+308 A
-316 ADAVR
+316 R
-321 ENDAESSGESHFEN
+321 
-335 GCDTFEILLI
+335 ILLI
-345 GEPVMM
+345 GEPVVM

-359 ANGALRS
+359 ANGLLKS
-366 GKDSCG
+366 DEDGCG

-378 VRIISPMRGLPH
+378 VRIISPMRGLPR

-415 IADPLYARLLPEE
+415 IADPLYARLLPEAPE
-428 QDKFIKLPH
+428 KFIKLPH

-447 EIPVLVGERLDMWLA
+447 EIPVLVGERLDAWL
-462 ENVLQSPAVRRDNAA
+462 EEKL
-477 DTDLPMR
+477 

>member
-86 HPKFVCICGGPLPHI
+86 QPKFVCICGGPLPHI

-112 VSRRTNLPC
+112 VSRRTGLPC

-143 VDLMENVE
+143 VDLME
-151 PGSRKK
+151 
-157 KCVDGDK
+157 
-164 VPETITDKSEKSTGG
+164 KSI
-179 FVGCES
+179 GCES
-185 NAVEKIKVNLL
+185 SSDDKIKVNLL

-211 IQELLEDHGFAVRST
+211 IEELLEDHGFAVRST
-226 WAMGDTLDNIL
+226 WAMGDTLENIL

-274 RAAADRIVCQIREA
+274 RTAADRIIRQIRETA
-288 AWSQSSICGS
+288 GS
-298 NAATGTQDMK
+298 KNSVGRSNLTDGTETCI
-308 APNADIAV
+308 ADSPAV
-316 ADAVR
+316 DTAC
-321 ENDAESSGESHFEN
+321 ENDADGSTQSHD
-335 GCDTFEILLI
+335 GDKYEILLI

-351 KSMAETLK
+351 KSMAETLRACGTLK
-359 ANGALRS
+359 SGAD
-366 GKDSCG
+366 GCE
-372 KEKKLS
+372 KEKEFF
-378 VRIISPMRGLPH
+378 VRIISPMRGLPR

-400 LEDELREACR
+400 LEDELRDACR

-447 EIPVLVGERLDMWLA
+447 EIPVLVGERLDVWLT
-462 ENVLQSPAVRRDNAA
+462 ENVLQSPVVR
-477 DTDLPMR
+477 

>member
-65 DAIFGNDEILVR
+65 DAIFGNDEVLVR

-112 VSRRTNLPC
+112 VSRRTGLPC

-143 VDLMENVE
+143 VDLME
-151 PGSRKK
+151 
-157 KCVDGDK
+157 
-164 VPETITDKSEKSTGG
+164 KSPC
-179 FVGCES
+179 CES
-185 NAVEKIKVNLL
+185 GSDEKIKVNLL

-211 IQELLEDHGFAVRST
+211 IQELLEEHGFTVRST
-226 WAMGDTLDNIL
+226 WAMGDTLENLL

-246 VISATGFAAAKKMRE
+246 VISTTGFAAAKRMRE

-267 VIGCPVG
+267 VVGCPVG
-274 RAAADRIVCQIREA
+274 RAAAEKVVSQLGQA
-288 AWSQSSICGS
+288 AGSKNSADGSTQSHE
-298 NAATGTQDMK
+298 
-308 APNADIAV
+308 
-316 ADAVR
+316 
-321 ENDAESSGESHFEN
+321 ENDA
-335 GCDTFEILLI
+335 DKFEILLI

-351 KSMAETLK
+351 KSMAETIRSCRPLK
-359 ANGALRS
+359 S
-366 GKDSCG
+366 DEDSCG

-378 VRIISPMRGLPH
+378 VRIISPMRGLPR

-447 EIPVLVGERLDMWLA
+447 EIPVLVGERLDAWL
-462 ENVLQSPAVRRDNAA
+462 EEKL
-477 DTDLPMR
+477 

>member
-86 HPKFVCICGGPLPHI
+86 QPKFVCICGGPLPHI

-112 VSRRTNLPC
+112 VSRRTGLPC

-143 VDLMENVE
+143 VDLME
-151 PGSRKK
+151 
-157 KCVDGDK
+157 
-164 VPETITDKSEKSTGG
+164 KSPC
-179 FVGCES
+179 CES
-185 NAVEKIKVNLL
+185 GSDEKIKVNLL

-226 WAMGDTLDNIL
+226 WAMGDTLENLL

-274 RAAADRIVCQIREA
+274 RAAAERVVSQLRQA
-288 AWSQSSICGS
+288 AGSKNSAEGSTQSHEG
-298 NAATGTQDMK
+298 
-308 APNADIAV
+308 
-316 ADAVR
+316 
-321 ENDAESSGESHFEN
+321 ND
-335 GCDTFEILLI
+335 CDEFEILLI

-351 KSMAETLK
+351 KSMAETLR
-359 ANGALRS
+359 A
-366 GKDSCG
+366 CG
-372 KEKKLS
+372 TLKFGEGGCEEEKEFS
-378 VRIISPMRGLPH
+378 VRIISPMRGLPR

-415 IADPLYARLLPEE
+415 IADPLYARLLPEAPE
-428 QDKFIKLPH
+428 KFIKLPH

-447 EIPVLVGERLDMWLA
+447 EIPVLVGERLDMWL
-462 ENVLQSPAVRRDNAA
+462 EEKL
-477 DTDLPMR
+477 